1 MKGAGRK
8 WKTERLDELK
18 EIEESADKAN
28 GYKLYAKDTKAPI
41 FNEGFIEGAKW
52 KAERM
57 FSKEEVNEIISA
69 VWISC
74 EDNEGETFTEVRKRI
89 LEQFKKK

>member
-1 MKGAGRK
+1 MKK
-8 WKTERLDELK
+8 LETL
-18 EIEESADKAN
+18 EEAAENYGWRIKKNTFSDRVKAN
-28 GYKLYAKDTKAPI
+28 ELADSAKQD
-41 FNEGFIEGAKW
+41 FIEGANW
-52 KAERM
+52 QAERM

-74 EDNEGETFTEVRKRI
+74 EDNEGKTFTEVRRRI

>member
-41 FNEGFIEGAKW
+41 FNEGFIAGAKW
-52 KAERM
+52 QAERM
-57 FSKEEVNEIISA
+57 YSEEDLREAFIACWKANVSDGIECKVSFNE
-69 VWISC
+69 W
-74 EDNEGETFTEVRKRI
+74 F
-89 LEQFKKK
+89 EQFKKK